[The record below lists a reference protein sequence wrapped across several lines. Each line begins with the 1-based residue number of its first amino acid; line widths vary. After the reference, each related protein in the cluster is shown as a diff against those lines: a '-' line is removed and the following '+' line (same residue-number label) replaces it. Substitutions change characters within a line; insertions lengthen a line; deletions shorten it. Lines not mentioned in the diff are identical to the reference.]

1 MKRKLPLVSLLAI
14 ATSCSLLSCSGGDT
28 KQYDDLVA
36 PPTYTEDSFQ
46 IHYYRA
52 DRKFSSRALWLWDY
66 PSGEGKEYAF
76 NGVDEYGA
84 IAAYPLSEFS
94 ETILDDGL
102 GFIVKSAGSWSL
114 KDPDGDRVV
123 HFSKF
128 DKDENGIYN
137 IFLKSGDEKIYSN
150 ADRVEADSIISAQFT
165 SATTIE
171 VETNNVIDRYKIYR
185 DEEMLL
191 DQQLTTPTTGFR
203 YTLTSAMSFDDVY
216 SVEVRFKD
224 SEKVLTSGVSMTG
237 LYKTEEFEEAY
248 NYGGELGVSVS
259 GGITD
264 FKVRSPIAQ
273 AIKLRVYDS
282 GTPTSLS
289 VLGSDEHRDYEM
301 IKGEK
306 GVWETSIN
314 EDLSGKYYTYL
325 VTNSTNKDK
334 EIVDPYAK
342 SAGVNGL
349 RGQIVDFTKTN
360 PEGWGEVSNT
370 TANDR
375 KATVVYE
382 THLADITSSKSW
394 GGDAEKAKLFAGAYE
409 SGTTYVENGTSYTTG
424 FDHIKELGVN
434 AVQFIPIFDQ
444 ANDEVNKSFNWGY
457 NPLNYN
463 CLEGSY
469 SSDPYDG
476 YTRIREFKELVKAYR
491 QAGISIIMDVVY
503 NHVNNAVGSN
513 FDVLMPGYYYR
524 YDSKG
529 NLSNGSG
536 CGNETASEMP
546 MFRKFMIDS
555 TEFWASE
562 YKLGG
567 FRFDLMGLHD
577 LSTMNALVANLKTID
592 PNIVVYGEPRTAG
605 TSTLSDVDSAKQV
618 NGINYEGYGQFN
630 DQMRDALIK
639 GGLNSATSLG
649 WVDNMSSKTSDGD
662 ISKIEGGIKGIT
674 MTTSNPITDP
684 NKTTNYVT
692 CHDNYTLYDRFMAT
706 NQFRDNDSKLKA
718 MNLLANSIVLTSQG
732 TSFMLSGE
740 EFLRSKGGD
749 SNSYESSYSVNEL
762 DYSRKADYPDLFENY
777 KKLIALKKSEGA
789 LHLNDPANKQKI
801 SFFKSDDNNM
811 IGYKIRTD
819 EKEYAIVATNGYS
832 SATLPTVDLD
842 GYDLYLDTLSETK
855 ELIKATR
862 LSSFETLIAYKNI

>member
-66 PSGEGKEYAF
+66 PSGKGKEYAF

-84 IAAYPLSEFS
+84 IAAYPISKFS

-102 GFIVKSAGSWSL
+102 GFIVKSVGSWSL
-114 KDPDGDRVV
+114 KDPDSDRVV
-123 HFSKF
+123 DFSKF

-137 IFLKSGDEKIYSN
+137 IYLKSGDEKIYSN
-150 ADRVEADSIISAQFT
+150 AEWVEADSIVSAEFT
-165 SATTIE
+165 STTAIE
-171 VETNNVIDRYKIYR
+171 VATNNAIDRYKIYR
-185 DEEMLL
+185 NEELLL
-191 DQQLTTPTTGFR
+191 DQELTTPSTGFR
-203 YTLTSAMSFDDVY
+203 YTLDTKMSFDDIY
-216 SVEVRFKD
+216 SVEVRFKGTQ
-224 SEKVLTSGVSMTG
+224 KVLNSQVSMNG
-237 LYKTEEFEEAY
+237 LYKTDEFEEVY
-248 NYGGELGVSVS
+248 DYDGELGASVS
-259 GGITD
+259 GGITS
-264 FKVRSPIAQ
+264 FKVRSPVAQ
-273 AIKLRVYDS
+273 NIKLRVYS
-282 GTPTSLS
+282 NGTPTSLS
-289 VLGSDEHRDYEM
+289 ASGSDDHQDYTM
-301 IKGEK
+301 VKGDK
-306 GVWETSIN
+306 GVRETSVN
-314 EDLSGKYYTYL
+314 KDLSGKYYTYL
-325 VTNSTNKDK
+325 VTNSSNKDK

-349 RGQIVDFTKTN
+349 RGQIVDFSKTN
-360 PEGWGEVSNT
+360 PEGWDEVINT
-370 TANDR
+370 TDNDR
-375 KATVVYE
+375 KGTVVYE
-382 THLADITSSKSW
+382 THVADITSSTSW
-394 GGDAEKAKLFAGAYE
+394 GGEEAKAKLFSGAYE
-409 SGTTYVENGTSYTTG
+409 TNTIYFENGTSYTTG

-434 AVQFIPIFDQ
+434 AVQLLPIFDQ
-444 ANDEVNKSFNWGY
+444 ANDEINKSFNRGY

-469 SSDPYDG
+469 SSNPYDG

-491 QAGISIIMDVVY
+491 EAGISIIMDVVY

-524 YDSKG
+524 YDNKG

-577 LSTMNALVANLKTID
+577 LRTMNALVANLKTVN
-592 PNIVVYGEPRTAG
+592 PNIVVYGEPRTGG
-605 TSTLSDVDSAKQV
+605 TTTLSDTDSAKQA
-618 NGINYEGYGQFN
+618 NGVNYEGYGQFN

-649 WVDNMSSKTSDGD
+649 WVDNMSNKTSDGD

-706 NQFRDNDSKLKA
+706 NQFRDNDSKLKM
-718 MNLLANSIVLTSQG
+718 MNVLANSIVMTSQG

-749 SNSYESSYSVNEL
+749 SNSYESSYSVNQL
-762 DYSRKADYPDLFENY
+762 DYSRKADYPDMFENY
-777 KKLIALKKSEGA
+777 KRLIALKKSEEA
-789 LHLNDPANKQKI
+789 FHLDEPANKQKI
-801 SFFKSDDNNM
+801 SFFKGDDNNM
-811 IGYKIRTD
+811 IGYKITT
-819 EKEYAIVATNGYS
+819 ETKEYVIVATNGYS
-832 SATLPTVDLD
+832 ANTLPTVDLE
-842 GYDLYLDTLSETK
+842 GYTLYLDTLSEDK
-855 ELIKATR
+855 ELTKATE